1 MHVPVMTTLLGSV
14 GSVNLNAV
22 IPAVLVPVSS
32 AWTTT
37 SSLFRY
43 LNDLDPTTGAAM
55 ATLSPPQYGARGFS
69 TSRMEYGW
77 LGQFGTNEAVAAALA
92 GAGPTATAMPS
103 VAAAPVIHWIS
114 PAATDTI
121 AQGSVKVQ
129 VQAFAAASDGI
140 RGGVPSVDFWVNDS
154 APVNVAQMTSGTIQV
169 YGGTRQNPV
178 FEAIIPFIEGAVIDI
193 YARANVTPEMA
204 ALGMQPRVIGPM
216 RVYCKANYDAQANLF
231 APGSTSP
238 AATNLNPPNF
248 SDGANYDNLPAALN
262 GIAKWNGWNL
272 TTGSQVR
279 IKAVEDMVHDVG
291 GTATT
296 VNGVLTGTSAFSNN
310 MTAATTLNRRGR
322 VTIDGNGFNMT
333 LMSSRWMAAASTNSD
348 MWFLYNGLTL
358 TNLKV
363 DNTRMGTWM
372 RFNNEKIVNLL
383 DNVEISGPGPTEMPG
398 ADGTQMCPRA
408 SAFWTSSTLVQMT
421 RCYIHDMSAGDIQI
435 PMRIGTRLRNQAGDA
450 VALGSVEGRTPRS
463 PFQIVADDMDNVSS
477 FANTTP
483 TLVMSLT
490 YSGSG
495 NPTYAI
501 RGTAAL
507 PGKSTDPASS
517 ARTLALRLNGQD
529 VATFSGNYPGS
540 TSGIQS
546 ISDLA
551 AAINTWSTANAGG
564 AWTAATVGDPSAYN
578 HLRATFICTQRFV
591 NGATPPTNQQ
601 WYSKTGLPDD
611 VTKPDVPLG
620 VGVWTGV
627 AQHPDLLQFI
637 GQDNL
642 DNVLYSGAYATNFNT
657 QGLTIQL
664 QNKMPTYKASNI
676 ALVQNAYNSDTNAP
690 DFKTFNGYIG
700 GNLNHCMIVHN
711 TSPSGNSFLINC
723 ISVDFLFDQFCRIDS
738 NYNEYCTFKTGDGS
752 AGTPAVVPVT
762 NFSSQILGQIRRN
775 RSLHNFSTK
784 GQTWDIIEMF
794 GDATSNNIVM
804 DTSVTGPSFSAN
816 PYANTLAIL
825 DYPAIAHGKFID
837 GVQTTFTIPDFT
849 PSKSGGSLLRQT
861 GNLVQSQI
869 PFDIEGRPRL
879 ALDLAGPVSLA
890 A

>member
-1 MHVPVMTTLLGSV
+1 MHVPVMTALLGSI
-14 GSVNLNAV
+14 GSVNLGAI
-22 IPAVLVPVSS
+22 IPSVLVPVSS

-37 SSLFRY
+37 SATYRY

-55 ATLSPPQYGARGFS
+55 ATLSPPQYGARGFA
-69 TSRMEYGW
+69 TSRIEYGW

-92 GAGPTATAMPS
+92 GSGPTTAAMPA
-103 VAAAPVIHWIS
+103 VAAAPVIQWIS

-121 AQGSVKVQ
+121 SQGSVKVQ
-129 VQAFAAASDGI
+129 VQAFAAAADGI
-140 RGGVPSVDFWVNDS
+140 LGGVPSVDFWVNDS
-154 APVNVAQMTSGTIQV
+154 AAVNVAQMTPGTIQI
-169 YGGTRQNPV
+169 YGGTRQLPL

-216 RVYCKANYDAQANLF
+216 RVYCQAAYDAEVNLF
-231 APGSTSP
+231 APGSTNP
-238 AATNLNPPNF
+238 AATNLNPPSF
-248 SDGANYDNLPAALN
+248 TPGANYDNLPAVLN
-262 GIAKWNGWNL
+262 GIAKWTSWKP
-272 TTGSQVR
+272 TGSQVR
-279 IKAVEDMVHDVG
+279 IKAVEDMNQDVG
-291 GTATT
+291 GTLNSGVVKLAFANNISTT
-296 VNGVLTGTSAFSNN
+296 NS
-310 MTAATTLNRRGR
+310 RRGR
-322 VTIDGNGFNMT
+322 VTIDGNGFNM
-333 LMSSRWMAAASTNSD
+333 LLSSSRWMNAVPAGQTNN
-348 MWFLYNGLTL
+348 MAFLYNGLTL
-358 TNLKV
+358 TNLKI
-363 DNTRMGTWM
+363 DNTRMGTWLAYQ
-372 RFNNEKIVNLL
+372 NETLVNLL
-383 DNVEISGPGPTEMPG
+383 DNVEIYGSGMTEMPG
-398 ADGTQMCPRA
+398 ADGTQMCPRS

-421 RCYIHDMSAGDIQI
+421 RCYIHDMSAGDLQI

-450 VALGSVEGRTPRS
+450 VALGSVEGRNPRS

-477 FANTTP
+477 FKNTSP

-490 YSGSG
+490 YNGTG
-495 NPTYAI
+495 ATYAI

-507 PGKSTDPASS
+507 PGKASDPASS
-517 ARTLALRLNGQD
+517 ARTLVLRLNGQD
-529 VATFSGNYPGS
+529 VPGASFSGNYPGS
-540 TSGIQS
+540 TTGIQS

-551 AAINTWSTANAGG
+551 AAINAWSAASAGG
-564 AWTAATVGDPSAYN
+564 AWTATPLGDPSVYN

-601 WYSKTGLPDD
+601 WYLKTGLPDD

-620 VGVWTGV
+620 VGIWTGV

-642 DNVLYSGAYATNFNT
+642 DNVLYSSVYATNFNT

-664 QNKMPTYKASNI
+664 QNKIPTYKASNI

-775 RSLHNFSTK
+775 RSLHNFSTN
-784 GQTWDIIEMF
+784 GQTWDFISLF
-794 GDATSNNIVM
+794 GDATSNNVIM
-804 DTSVTGPSFSAN
+804 DPSVTGPSFGAN
-816 PYANTLAIL
+816 PYSNTLAIL
-825 DYPAIAHGKFID
+825 DYPAIAHGTFID
-837 GVQTTFTIPDFT
+837 GVQATFTIADFT

-861 GNLVQSQI
+861 ANLVKPQI
-869 PFDIEGRPRL
+869 PFDIAGRPRL
-879 ALDLAGPVSLA
+879 GLDLAGPVSLVA
-890 A
+890 